1 MKKPFFRY
9 NHTEFEPLLLRPA
22 VGGAGDAPKTRQE
35 C

>member
-1 MKKPFFRY
+1 MKKLFLGIT
-9 NHTEFEPLLLRPA
+9 TEFEPLLLRPA